1 MESIDHKTQRLI
13 RYYERMTGSRDPVKI
28 AVYANI
34 RIAIL
39 PLGEIA
45 GNYKLIN
52 RKRWIFVNDNIP
64 TDSPMFKVV
73 VAYELGHAL
82 LHRKEN
88 CAFIKNKTL
97 LLTSGIERE
106 ANEFA
111 AYLLISDDTLLEY
124 SDYTQ
129 DQFCRCTGY
138 PKELIELRLR

>member
-52 RKRWIFVNDNIP
+52 RKRWIFVNDNIQ
-64 TDSPMFKVV
+64 TVQCLKW
-73 VAYELGHAL
+73 L
-82 LHRKEN
+82 
-88 CAFIKNKTL
+88 
-97 LLTSGIERE
+97 
-106 ANEFA
+106 
-111 AYLLISDDTLLEY
+111 
-124 SDYTQ
+124 
-129 DQFCRCTGY
+129 
-138 PKELIELRLR
+138 